1 MGIRPRK
8 SGSYLPPVPDDSTSR
23 WGSWVDD
30 LDSAGGTAGEGFE
43 EIDAKASSGNA
54 GVSEL
59 ATRVAG
65 LEYRVEELETRVSDL
80 EPLVG
85 RVAAMESTSTASG
98 TGWIAHKRNGIVTLH
113 INGSNGEFTL
123 PVDFSPIT
131 RITTAIGAGAE
142 DHTAR
147 VRITSEGQVSFLGN
161 YTYPIYGHVT
171 FMSI

>member
-8 SGSYLPPVPDDSTSR
+8 SGSYLPPVPDNSTSR

-65 LEYRVEELETRVSDL
+65 LERRVEELETRVSDL

-85 RVAAMESTSTASG
+85 RVNKTEALLKHAVIAVPPANLNELASG
-98 TGWIAHKRNGIVTLH
+98 QVYLDQETGTVHRK
-113 INGSNGEFTL
+113 
-123 PVDFSPIT
+123 P
-131 RITTAIGAGAE
+131 
-142 DHTAR
+142 
-147 VRITSEGQVSFLGN
+147 
-161 YTYPIYGHVT
+161 
-171 FMSI
+171 